1 MTDARETVRFNVNSS
16 DRDKKLYMYLNNVQ
30 GRRRGAF
37 IKEAMEMYIEMI
49 ELGYHDC
56 QYLKPEFEENRF
68 KEMLQQK
75 NEPKEEQLK
84 ISSNSFDEI
93 AEEVR
98 NSIISDIEA
107 QYQAVIND
115 KQNNQF
121 KQEIA
126 QNNGLTLKDIDFN
139 DEI

>member
-1 MTDARETVRFNVNSS
+1 MTDARETVRFNVDSCE
-16 DRDKKLYMYLNNVQ
+16 RDKELYMYLNNVQ

-75 NEPKEEQLK
+75 NEPREKQLE
-84 ISSNSFDEI
+84 IPLSSFDEI
-93 AEEVR
+93 AEEVQ
-98 NSIISDIEA
+98 NNISSDIEA
-107 QYQAVIND
+107 QYQSVIND

-121 KQEIA
+121 KNSFKEQHKEELE
-126 QNNGLTLKDIDFN
+126 LTFD